1 MKSYGKSNDEYY
13 SWCYI
18 QLHLKVISERVG
30 HSNVNTTLNIYS
42 HVLDEMDKEASNKIK
57 GNHKANVLQYV

>member
-1 MKSYGKSNDEYY
+1 M
-13 SWCYI
+13 

-42 HVLDEMDKEASNKIK
+42 HVLDEMDKEASNKISGK
-57 GNHKANVLQYV
+57 LYKIN